1 MIRIAVLSAATCV
14 AALGLSGC
22 SNDERPAAAPPP
34 PATSSLIT
42 PAPPPA
48 APLPA
53 PDALTGVLYRLADVN
68 VPGANKVGL
77 VEHSTSDDAAALDKF
92 GRALADYGFTPLD
105 FEAKD
110 LAWSQSTA
118 GNVVATIT
126 VTTPSANGQGKQF
139 SFPMEFTPHG
149 TDWLLTRHTADML
162 LELGRTATP
171 EPASPTP
178 VPPTPTP

>member
-1 MIRIAVLSAATCV
+1 MFRTRIAVLSAATCV

-22 SNDERPAAAPPP
+22 SHDEPPAAT
-34 PATSSLIT
+34 PATSAIGSPAT

-53 PDALTGVLYRLADVN
+53 PDALTGVLYRLADVS

-77 VEHSTSDDAAALDKF
+77 VEHSTADDAAALDRF

-105 FEAKD
+105 FQAND
-110 LAWSQSTA
+110 LDWSTSA
-118 GNVVATIT
+118 PGNVVATIV
-126 VTTPSANGQGKQF
+126 VTTPSSNGPGKQF

-149 TDWLLTRHTADML
+149 TDWQLTRHTADML
-162 LELGRTATP
+162 LELGRTAA
-171 EPASPTP
+171 PAPA
-178 VPPTPTP
+178 PTPTPTP

>member
-1 MIRIAVLSAATCV
+1 V

-22 SNDERPAAAPPP
+22 SHDEPPAAAPAT
-34 PATSSLIT
+34 PAITSVTT

-68 VPGANKVGL
+68 VPGADKVGL

-105 FEAKD
+105 FQAND
-110 LAWSQSTA
+110 LAWSQSA
-118 GNVVATIT
+118 PGNVVATIT
-126 VTTPSANGQGKQF
+126 VTTPSSDGPGKQF

-149 TDWLLTRHTADML
+149 TDWQLTRHTADML
-162 LELGRTATP
+162 LELGRTAA
-171 EPASPTP
+171 PAPAPAPAP
-178 VPPTPTP
+178 VPPSPPPPAPTP

>member
-1 MIRIAVLSAATCV
+1 MIRLAILSAATCV

-22 SNDERPAAAPPP
+22 SQNDHPAASPPP
-34 PATSSLIT
+34 PATSSLMT
-42 PAPPPA
+42 PVAPPA

-53 PDALTGVLYRLADVN
+53 PDALTSVLYRLADVN

-77 VEHSTSDDAAALDKF
+77 VEHSTTDDAAALDKF
-92 GRALADYGFTPLD
+92 GRALADYGFIPLD

-126 VTTPSANGQGKQF
+126 VTTPSPGGQGKQF

-162 LELGRTATP
+162 LELGRTAA
-171 EPASPTP
+171 PAPA
-178 VPPTPTP
+178 PPTPTP

>member
-1 MIRIAVLSAATCV
+1 MAVLSAATCV

-22 SNDERPAAAPPP
+22 SHDERQTATPATTPVTTSLTTAAA
-34 PATSSLIT
+34 
-42 PAPPPA
+42 PPA

-77 VEHSTSDDAAALDKF
+77 VEYSTADDAAALDKF
-92 GRALADYGFTPLD
+92 GRALADDGFTPLN

-110 LAWSQSTA
+110 LAWSQSEP

-126 VTTPSANGQGKQF
+126 VTAPLSKDPGKQF

-149 TDWLLTRHTADML
+149 TDWLLTRRTADML
-162 LELGRTATP
+162 LDLGRS
-171 EPASPTP
+171 ASP
-178 VPPTPTP
+178 VPTPTP